1 MEALGGNFLRK
12 KAGKKRKKVG
22 KAISLVMKMVV
33 LLGFIVLTVLG
44 VLFYKKYGKRILKME
59 EDAKRIVKMSSPDTF
74 RQTETGI
81 IYDADGGILSRLK
94 GEKDVYYIE
103 YGDIPQEAINAIVS
117 IEDKKYFKHKGYDGF
132 AILRAGLAYVKNKGV
147 ITQGGSTITQQ
158 LARNIFLSFEESLE
172 RKAKEIFI
180 SIELEKKYTKQELM
194 EFYLNNIYFANG
206 YYGIQSA
213 SYGYFGKSVT
223 SLSLSQIA
231 FLLSIP
237 NSPNRY
243 DPYENMEGTLGRRDR
258 ILGQMFQDGKITE
271 GELKKAKEEKIKVKA
286 RKKGKSSYAET
297 FALDQAVKSL
307 MKANGFVFWYDF
319 PNKEVKNSYYE
330 DYAKEYAEYQ
340 RALYSGGYRIYTSIE
355 PEKQKILQEK
365 LDEHLKVSEEKSEEG
380 IYKLQGAAVTIDNET
395 GRVVAIVGGRSQNLQ
410 GRTLNRAYQ
419 SKRQP
424 GSTIKPLVVYTPAFE
439 KEYRPESIVK
449 DEKIEK
455 GPKNADGIF
464 SGDMTILDAVAV
476 SKNTVAWRLFAE
488 ISPAKGLEKLL
499 QMQFSSIE
507 ESDYYPAT
515 ALGGMTKGV
524 SALEITSAYATLENG
539 GKFRTPSCIVKVT
552 DALGVDIIPSGFQ
565 NGEEEKEVYGEEA
578 TKMMITCMDA
588 VMKKGTGR
596 KGKLSNMQA
605 VGKTG
610 TTNDAKD
617 LWFAG
622 FTKYYT
628 TGIWVGYDLPKSLNS
643 LPYRANPLM
652 IWKDYMDVIHQG
664 KKTQKLEM
672 YELPKKVEKVEEISE
687 EEAEEENIPK
697 EENNGIEEMLEE
709 KMEENEEEKAE
720 NEFLEETEGE
730 NPEEGEE
737 VEAEIEEEKIEE
749 KTEEKEEERIE
760 EEKR

>member
-1 MEALGGNFLRK
+1 MAK
-12 KAGKKRKKVG
+12 KGEKKKRGTRKAVG
-22 KAISLVMKMVV
+22 ILLKMIVV
-33 LLGFIVLTVLG
+33 LFLIVISILGI
-44 VLFYKKYGKRILKME
+44 LFYKKYGKRILKME
-59 EDAKRIVKMSSPDTF
+59 EDAKRIVKMSNPDTF
-74 RQTETGI
+74 RQTETSLL
-81 IYDADGGILSRLK
+81 YDADGGILSRLK
-94 GEKDVYYIE
+94 GEKDVYYIRYE
-103 YGDIPQEAINAIVS
+103 DIPKEAIDAIIS
-117 IEDKKYFKHKGYDGF
+117 IEDKKYFKHKGYDGL
-132 AILRAGLAYVKNKGV
+132 AILRAGLAYIKNKGV

-158 LARNIFLSFEESLE
+158 LARNIFLSFEESWE

-180 SIELEKKYTKQELM
+180 SIELEKKYTKKELM

-213 SYGYFGKSVT
+213 SQGYFGKSVT
-223 SLSLSQIA
+223 SLSLSQIT

-243 DPYENMEGTLGRRDR
+243 DPYENMDGTLGRRDR
-258 ILGQMFQDGKITE
+258 ILGQMFQDGKIGKE
-271 GELKKAKEEKIKVKA
+271 DLKKAKEETIKVKA

-307 MKANGFVFWYDF
+307 MKANGFVFWYEF
-319 PNKEVKNSYYE
+319 PNQEIKNSYYE

-340 RALYSGGYRIYTSIE
+340 RALFSGGYRIYTSIE
-355 PEKQKILQEK
+355 PEKQKVLQEK
-365 LDEHLKVSEEKSEEG
+365 LDEHLKVSEEKNEEG

-439 KEYRPESIVK
+439 KGYRPESIVR

-455 GPKNADGIF
+455 GPKNADGRF
-464 SGDMTILDAVAV
+464 DGDMTILDAVAV
-476 SKNTVAWRLFAE
+476 SKNTIAWRLFTE
-488 ISPAKGLEKLL
+488 ISPAKGLEKLI
-499 QMQFSSIE
+499 QMKFSSVE

-524 SALEITSAYATLENG
+524 SVLELTSAYATLENA
-539 GKFRTPSCIVKVT
+539 GKFRDPSCIVKIT
-552 DALGVDIIPSGFQ
+552 DSLGADVFQ
-565 NGEEEKEVYGEEA
+565 SDFQIGEEEKEIYEEEA
-578 TKMMITCMDA
+578 ARMMITCMDA
-588 VMKKGTGR
+588 VLQKGTGR
-596 KGKLSNMQA
+596 NARLSKMHS

-628 TGIWVGYDLPKSLNS
+628 TGIWVGYDIPRSLSSLSYNS
-643 LPYRANPLM
+643 NPLV
-652 IWKDYMDVIHQG
+652 IWKDYMDDIHQG
-664 KKTQKLEM
+664 KKFRKLEM
-672 YELPKKVEKVEEISE
+672 YQMPEKEEEIEEIVEEDEVEEGKEETMKE
-687 EEAEEENIPK
+687 EEEETEKETEEETK
-697 EENNGIEEMLEE
+697 EEGVEEER
-709 KMEENEEEKAE
+709 EEEKE
-720 NEFLEETEGE
+720 EGLMEEFPEEEGE
-730 NPEEGEE
+730 NPEEGA
-737 VEAEIEEEKIEE
+737 AEMEEENF
-749 KTEEKEEERIE
+749 E